1 MPEEPVVSDAIV
13 VFLKSTAIS
22 HAMVDLPW
30 LWPVCETLHF
40 VGLALLI
47 GAAGLFDLRLMGF
60 LKAIP
65 LRAAMQMRAWAAAGI
80 VINVITGV
88 MFFVGAPDQ
97 YIDNPAWWA
106 KVLFLIV
113 AMINIAIFET
123 KQGKRMLEMTAEA
136 ETPRSFKVAGAVS
149 LASWAAVLYF
159 GRMLPFI
166 GNAF

>member
-1 MPEEPVVSDAIV
+1 MSETIV
-13 VFLKSTAIS
+13 VWLKSTAVS
-22 HAMVDLPW
+22 HAMTTLPW

-65 LRAAMQMRAWAAAGI
+65 LTAAMQMRGWAAAGI
-80 VINVITGV
+80 MINVITGV
-88 MFFVGAPDQ
+88 LFFVGAPDQ
-97 YIDNPAWWA
+97 YIDNSAWWA
-106 KVLFLIV
+106 KVLFLLV
-113 AMINIAIFET
+113 AIINIAIFET
-123 KQGKRMLEMTAEA
+123 RHGTRMLEMTAEA
-136 ETPRSFKVAGAVS
+136 QTPASFKIAGAVS

-159 GRMLPFI
+159 GRMLPFL

>member
-1 MPEEPVVSDAIV
+1 VSETIV
-13 VFLKSTAIS
+13 VWLKSTAVS
-22 HAMVDLPW
+22 HAMVNLPW
-30 LWPVCETLHF
+30 LWPVCEVLHF

-65 LRAAMQMRAWAAAGI
+65 LTAAMQMRGWAAAGI
-80 VINVITGV
+80 VVNAVTGAL
-88 MFFVGAPDQ
+88 FFVGAPDQ
-97 YIDNPAWWA
+97 YIDNPAWWG
-106 KVLFLIV
+106 KLLFLLV

-123 KQGKRMLEMTAEA
+123 RHGKRVLEMTAEA
-136 ETPRSFKVAGAVS
+136 ETPTSFRIAGAVS